1 MPSMSLDLMVWAT
14 RRPGISDAEAY
25 EALCDDNE
33 DVVTDS
39 PAIAAFAAEV
49 LERYPDLDGAVWVGD
64 RKRYVSFTLP
74 FSTPDEVV
82 EGITDL
88 IVKHGLHGWDPQLEE
103 PLGRWV

>member
-1 MPSMSLDLMVWAT
+1 MSLDLMVWASHH
-14 RRPGISDAEAY
+14 PDVSDAEAY

-49 LERYPDLDGAVWVGD
+49 LQRHPDLDELFSVGD

-74 FSTPDEVV
+74 FSTPEEVV
-82 EGITDL
+82 EDIQEL